1 MWRGYGKG
9 SGSAAGKRSPVVAGP
24 FRPPSDGNPDGSAY
38 RNTNLWE
45 PMTWLQYCGFKTS
58 CPFKYKEY
66 DLYKSIIIYLTKE
79 SFAHLWYRDV
89 SFFDECD
96 WLCVT
101 LVLLCEWSG
110 FLKQPLFGDEA
121 GFSAAVI
128 GAFLS
133 SLSRGIVFRVVH
145 HDENFQLFYGRTN
158 VNLADVCVASTLLMQ
173 SAQFSGS

>member
-1 MWRGYGKG
+1 MWRGYGKESG
-9 SGSAAGKRSPVVAGP
+9 SGAGKRSPVVAGP
-24 FRPPSDGNPDGSAY
+24 FRPPSDGSTY
-38 RNTNLWE
+38 RDTNLWE

-79 SFAHLWYRDV
+79 SFAHLWYRFV
-89 SFFDECD
+89 SSFDECD
-96 WLCVT
+96 WLCSI
-101 LVLLCEWSG
+101 LVLLCEWSS

-145 HDENFQLFYGRTN
+145 LDENFQLFYGRTN
-158 VNLADVCVASTLLMQ
+158 VNLADVCLASTLLMQ

>member
-24 FRPPSDGNPDGSAY
+24 FRPPSDGSTY

-79 SFAHLWYRDV
+79 SFAHLWSWR
-89 SFFDECD
+89 F
-96 WLCVT
+96 
-101 LVLLCEWSG
+101 
-110 FLKQPLFGDEA
+110 
-121 GFSAAVI
+121 
-128 GAFLS
+128 
-133 SLSRGIVFRVVH
+133 VFRWVRLVVRHLGAPLWMEWFFKATSFWRRGWVFSSSDWRISILPVSGNCFVVVH
-145 HDENFQLFYGRTN
+145 HDENFQLFYDRTKFN
-158 VNLADVCVASTLLMQ
+158 FADECLASRLPMQ